1 MSYLHSQGH
10 PHANRYAFAKV
21 WSECDTARRR
31 VNQQIAFQA
40 GIDKLVQVAVQG
52 GKKGQ
57 ALFKQQ
63 IKELSDGGST

>member
-1 MSYLHSQGH
+1 
-10 PHANRYAFAKV
+10 V

-31 VNQQIAFQA
+31 VNEQIAFQA
-40 GIDKLVQVAVQG
+40 GIDKLVQVAVHG

-63 IKELSDGGST
+63 IKELADGGST

>member
-1 MSYLHSQGH
+1 MHSQGH
-10 PHANRYAFAKV
+10 TRANRYPLAKV

-31 VNQQIAFQA
+31 INEQIAFQA
-40 GIDKLVQVAVQG
+40 GIDKLVQVAVHG